1 MGDAGAATS
10 PDANAL
16 HWNTSKLAFSQK
28 KAEISINYSPW
39 LDELID
45 DIHFWNWSGY
55 AKLGNRH
62 ALGGSITYFDI
73 GYISIT
79 DEQGNLIREFSLNE
93 FEFVGAYGF
102 KLSERSALG
111 INAKYIHSNLTGGI
125 YLGNVLTKPG
135 RAIASDISY
144 SYLNS
149 DMTLKG
155 YDASWSLGITAS
167 NLRNKISYASE
178 FNRDFLILGFCFI
191 FVGTN

>member
-10 PDANAL
+10 PDANVL

-79 DEQGNLIREFSLNE
+79 DEQGNLIREFSPNE

-178 FNRDFLILGFCFI
+178 FNRDFLISGFCFI